1 MKAIVNGK
9 LVLQDGIVD
18 HQVIVFD
25 DTIMEIK
32 EKTDLSSYEII
43 DAKGC
48 YVCPGFIDIHVHGNN
63 GSDVMDG
70 TPEAIR
76 NISNSLIRNG
86 VTSFLATT
94 MTMSPEKIER
104 ALHNVK
110 EFILHPDKGANV
122 LGIHV
127 EGPFINKA
135 FKGAQNEKFI
145 VTPNLEM
152 VDQYLSEIKLMTV
165 APEVEGM
172 IDFVKTIKEK
182 EEQIVFSIGHSAATY
197 EEAMDG
203 FENGIESTTHLFNG
217 MTGLHH
223 RKPGVVGAVLKHKPY
238 FEVIADQIHLHS
250 AIYDIVGDAV
260 GLDKMI
266 LITDAMCACQLS
278 PGAYDLGGQKV
289 IVDDS
294 SARLESGALA
304 GSILRMQH
312 AVKNVYENT
321 HYDLHEVVNMA
332 TKNPANLLKLKDR
345 GLLKNGYKADLV
357 IIDENFDVI
366 KTIVN
371 GEVLFEKGN

>member
-9 LVLQDGIVD
+9 LVLQDGIVENK
-18 HQVIVFD
+18 ILVFD
-25 DTIMEIK
+25 
-32 EKTDLSSYEII
+32 EKIIGIEERLDLSDYDVI
-43 DAKGC
+43 DAQGA

-70 TPEAIR
+70 NKESII
-76 NISNSLIRNG
+76 NISKSLLKNG

-94 MTMSPEKIER
+94 MTMSPDKIEK
-104 ALHNVK
+104 ALKSVQDYMKAPEN
-110 EFILHPDKGANV
+110 GANV
-122 LGIHV
+122 LGVHV

-135 FKGAQNEKFI
+135 YKGAQNEKFI
-145 VTPNLEM
+145 ATPNLDM
-152 VDQYLSEIKLMTV
+152 VEAYLKEIKLMTV

-172 IDFVKTIKEK
+172 LSFVKDIKSK
-182 EEQIVFSIGHSAATY
+182 EDVVFSIGHSAATY

-203 FENGIESTTHLFNG
+203 FKEGIESTTHLFNG

-238 FEVIADQIHLHS
+238 FEVIADQIHLHA

-260 GLDKMI
+260 GIDKMI

-289 IVDDS
+289 LVDEN

-304 GSILRMQH
+304 GSILRMHH
-312 AVKNVYENT
+312 AIKNVFENT
-321 HYDLHEVVNMA
+321 HYDLHQVVNMA
-332 TKNPANLLKLKDR
+332 SLNPANLLKIENR
-345 GLLKNGYKADLV
+345 GCIKKEYFADIVLL
-357 IIDENFDVI
+357 DESFDVL

-371 GEVLFEKGN
+371 GQILFEKEN